1 VPLVLTLA
9 AMLWKVL
16 LFVGLVVL
24 GAHLCSNRF
33 VDIDKTKEYFA
44 LSLEYAIFWFNEA
57 LEDKFAY
64 KFLRVRR
71 SQRELFNWTYLI
83 DVEMGRTICKKHDED
98 IDNCPLQKGAGE
110 KKVRCTFI
118 VFSLAWMTKFNILNS
133 TCLQT

>member
-1 VPLVLTLA
+1 
-9 AMLWKVL
+9 MLWKVL

-71 SQRELFNWTYLI
+71 SHHCRWKMSFLYDIGTKCYKF
-83 DVEMGRTICKKHDED
+83 ED
-98 IDNCPLQKGAGE
+98 NIDNCPFQDTLGQKRVKWNASLPCGLCLCMKWGVGATHN
-110 KKVRCTFI
+110 VTFRD
-118 VFSLAWMTKFNILNS
+118 LEE
-133 TCLQT
+133 

>member
-1 VPLVLTLA
+1 
-9 AMLWKVL
+9 MLWKVL

-24 GAHLCSNRF
+24 GAHFCSNRF

-71 SQRELFNWTYLI
+71 SQREPSALGTTGAFSTNLFTASAATAQ
-83 DVEMGRTICKKHDED
+83 V
-98 IDNCPLQKGAGE
+98 
-110 KKVRCTFI
+110 
-118 VFSLAWMTKFNILNS
+118 
-133 TCLQT
+133 